1 MKTNCTEFQKQ
12 PFRGVLRKRFSDN
25 MQEILRENTHS
36 EVRFQYRNYDV
47 FHEKVNSNTLT
58 KILVKVKRIKILSYR
73 DKLSYLTAHF
83 VETIWLLKTSYSG
96 HQIQFKSNLE
106 TAFAVYQRQCFYW
119 LFYSFKFY
127 GHKLHTWWHG
137 LRSANFY

>member
-83 VETIWLLKTSYSG
+83 VETSWLLKTSYSG
-96 HQIQFKSNLE
+96 HQI
-106 TAFAVYQRQCFYW
+106 
-119 LFYSFKFY
+119 
-127 GHKLHTWWHG
+127 
-137 LRSANFY
+137 

>member
-96 HQIQFKSNLE
+96 HQI
-106 TAFAVYQRQCFYW
+106 
-119 LFYSFKFY
+119 
-127 GHKLHTWWHG
+127 
-137 LRSANFY
+137 